1 MTFLYPVERVQARH
15 LHTCTERI
23 AALVEPVGTSFVNE
37 QRSPVVGFWDTDQV
51 SMNKQQKL
59 RNIAEG
65 LLAGLAA
72 VGYQGPWRWAH
83 HEWEGAFY
91 RAWRQWPPSGN
102 RDVFR
107 EFGVGG
113 SADGRTSQARD
124 ILFTVKSTSPFSG
137 YDRKPINHQ
146 PMGLTPEEYLD
157 IWVKG
162 ASPQEWMAL
171 ATRFLAEMA
180 ARRS

>member
-83 HEWEGAFY
+83 HELGG
-91 RAWRQWPPSGN
+91 RVLSG
-102 RDVFR
+102 V
-107 EFGVGG
+107 EAV
-113 SADGRTSQARD
+113 
-124 ILFTVKSTSPFSG
+124 
-137 YDRKPINHQ
+137 
-146 PMGLTPEEYLD
+146 
-157 IWVKG
+157 
-162 ASPQEWMAL
+162 
-171 ATRFLAEMA
+171 A
-180 ARRS
+180 AIG

>member
-1 MTFLYPVERVQARH
+1 MQLHAAERVID
-15 LHTCTERI
+15 LW
-23 AALVEPVGTSFVNE
+23 N
-37 QRSPVVGFWDTDQV
+37 TDGV

-65 LLAGLAA
+65 FLAGLAA

-91 RAWRQWPPSGN
+91 QAWREWPPSSNG
-102 RDVFR
+102 DAFR
-107 EFGVGG
+107 TFRVGG
-113 SADGRTSQARD
+113 SADGRTSQARE
-124 ILFTVKSTSPFSG
+124 ILFAVKRTSPFYG
-137 YDRKPINHQ
+137 YSQTSINPK

-157 IWVKG
+157 IWVDG

-171 ATRFLAEMA
+171 ATKFLAEIDS
-180 ARRS
+180 RRS